1 MAFSDD
7 IGATPGTG
15 ATFRALVDAVT
26 GVLWPPELAA
36 YASIVSAGANQL
48 QVVTPDFPLPVTD
61 QRGDDRLQILLR
73 MLMQGEE
80 HQLLWAMILESIN
93 NRAGP
98 ANYDTGQ
105 VTINTTA
112 TQVVPPRATRR

>member
-48 QVVTPDFPLPVTD
+48 QVVTPDFPLPVT
-61 QRGDDRLQILLR
+61 
-73 MLMQGEE
+73 
-80 HQLLWAMILESIN
+80 SN
-93 NRAGP
+93 PRAG
-98 ANYDTGQ
+98 G
-105 VTINTTA
+105 
-112 TQVVPPRATRR
+112 RRCRRCRRNRSP